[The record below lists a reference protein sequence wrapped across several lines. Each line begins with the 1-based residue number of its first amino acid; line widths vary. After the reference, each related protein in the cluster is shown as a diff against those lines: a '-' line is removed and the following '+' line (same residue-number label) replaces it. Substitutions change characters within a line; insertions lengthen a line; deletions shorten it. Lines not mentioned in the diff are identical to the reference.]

1 MASEIRVNSLTNR
14 SGLSTVSILDTGAVI
29 SGDITAVNGTF
40 SGNVSV
46 AGTFTYEDVTSV
58 DSIGIITARSGII
71 SPYADI
77 DDFVT
82 VGSNIHLG
90 NAGVIT
96 ATSYRGDGS
105 QLTGISVDSTKIET
119 GNTKVETIDTGS
131 DGHVKI
137 TTEGTERLRVTSAG
151 NLGIGG
157 LTSPGALLSI
167 PAGESNTPRLAIES
181 AVDDNDFTITQYE
194 DGNGTYTMLGQN
206 VKLNSGGNNTI
217 LDSGHRTAGILLDA
231 RNHGAITFLT
241 GGTNSVSEPVK
252 ITSAGNVGV
261 NIANPERKLE
271 VVDTA
276 GSLTYPIAVS
286 NHTDASTGV
295 GAAIDFRLA
304 SNGVTRGELG
314 LVYAG
319 NSNSDGTDF
328 VFKPN
333 DGSTGN
339 VERLRL
345 TSDGRL
351 RLATDYISQTTFDN
365 SHAYFDFNPTQ
376 TTWGSTGNKDVYM
389 RPALVVRTPV
399 RDSINNPAIVIAEN
413 GGQATGRNSLA
424 FFNNDF
430 NSGGGYLKA
439 RLYTQVGPSYNGT
452 AFYIDVADSSQN
464 IQNRF
469 SIDVNGNFSG
479 SSSGNISDARLKE
492 NIQTIQNPID
502 KIRGLT
508 GRTFTWTDASTRND
522 GRTHY
527 GFVAQEVDT
536 VVSELVRHD
545 SGLTWFDA
553 DDNIVGEFDE
563 NIANS
568 SKTVH
573 EQGVIPILVE
583 ALKEALDKIDTLEAR
598 ITTLEG

>member
-131 DGHVKI
+131 DGHVKF

-286 NHTDASTGV
+286 NHTDA
-295 GAAIDFRLA
+295 
-304 SNGVTRGELG
+304 
-314 LVYAG
+314 
-319 NSNSDGTDF
+319 
-328 VFKPN
+328 
-333 DGSTGN
+333 
-339 VERLRL
+339 
-345 TSDGRL
+345 
-351 RLATDYISQTTFDN
+351 
-365 SHAYFDFNPTQ
+365 
-376 TTWGSTGNKDVYM
+376 
-389 RPALVVRTPV
+389 
-399 RDSINNPAIVIAEN
+399 
-413 GGQATGRNSLA
+413 
-424 FFNNDF
+424 
-430 NSGGGYLKA
+430 
-439 RLYTQVGPSYNGT
+439 
-452 AFYIDVADSSQN
+452 
-464 IQNRF
+464 
-469 SIDVNGNFSG
+469 
-479 SSSGNISDARLKE
+479 
-492 NIQTIQNPID
+492 
-502 KIRGLT
+502 
-508 GRTFTWTDASTRND
+508 
-522 GRTHY
+522 
-527 GFVAQEVDT
+527 
-536 VVSELVRHD
+536 
-545 SGLTWFDA
+545 
-553 DDNIVGEFDE
+553 
-563 NIANS
+563 
-568 SKTVH
+568 
-573 EQGVIPILVE
+573 
-583 ALKEALDKIDTLEAR
+583 
-598 ITTLEG
+598 